1 MKKHMVLSTNKH
13 PTKLGKALH
22 GISWMMLMMWIMVGA
37 ILLVSEF
44 SFRSILLWL
53 ICCAAG
59 VLQLIG
65 IQVLIS
71 RYERKQKTPSERAS
85 VQQQTGKRETAST
98 FAENDGFEVAGV
110 KYTSFDDLRHAEIPW
125 EDKETRL
132 FSDSYGR
139 LVLYDTELYPCFDS
153 YDAIF
158 EKRKYHLFYILTN
171 NSQAGQGQW
180 ACVRFPDEKTGAQ
193 VLFQNLPFEEIK
205 VRVAERRVSLFE
217 QMEQMQAERGKH
229 SLSEG

>member
-65 IQVLIS
+65 IQGLIS
-71 RYERKQKTPSERAS
+71 RYERKQKTPSEAS
-85 VQQQTGKRETAST
+85 VCAATNG
-98 FAENDGFEVAGV
+98 
-110 KYTSFDDLRHAEIPW
+110 
-125 EDKETRL
+125 ETRDGL
-132 FSDSYGR
+132 HFR
-139 LVLYDTELYPCFDS
+139 
-153 YDAIF
+153 
-158 EKRKYHLFYILTN
+158 R
-171 NSQAGQGQW
+171 
-180 ACVRFPDEKTGAQ
+180 
-193 VLFQNLPFEEIK
+193 
-205 VRVAERRVSLFE
+205 ERWL
-217 QMEQMQAERGKH
+217 
-229 SLSEG
+229 

>member
-65 IQVLIS
+65 IQGLIS
-71 RYERKQKTPSERAS
+71 RYERKRKTPSERAS

-98 FAENDGFEVAGV
+98 FAENDVFEAGRG
-110 KYTSFDDLRHAEIPW
+110 KI
-125 EDKETRL
+125 
-132 FSDSYGR
+132 
-139 LVLYDTELYPCFDS
+139 
-153 YDAIF
+153 
-158 EKRKYHLFYILTN
+158 YIL
-171 NSQAGQGQW
+171 
-180 ACVRFPDEKTGAQ
+180 
-193 VLFQNLPFEEIK
+193 
-205 VRVAERRVSLFE
+205 
-217 QMEQMQAERGKH
+217 
-229 SLSEG
+229 

>member
-65 IQVLIS
+65 IQGLIS

-98 FAENDGFEVAGV
+98 FAENVREDWNETQGEAI
-110 KYTSFDDLRHAEIPW
+110 DEPLRNIARL
-125 EDKETRL
+125 KE
-132 FSDSYGR
+132 
-139 LVLYDTELYPCFDS
+139 
-153 YDAIF
+153 
-158 EKRKYHLFYILTN
+158 KM
-171 NSQAGQGQW
+171 
-180 ACVRFPDEKTGAQ
+180 
-193 VLFQNLPFEEIK
+193 IK
-205 VRVAERRVSLFE
+205 
-217 QMEQMQAERGKH
+217 
-229 SLSEG
+229 